1 MALCVF
7 NSVFKLEY
15 KFGGAMN
22 NEYMETI
29 KDNET
34 NYKANLLKI

>member
-1 MALCVF
+1 
-7 NSVFKLEY
+7 
-15 KFGGAMN
+15 MN

-34 NYKANLLKI
+34 NYKANLLKIKNQEDFSYF